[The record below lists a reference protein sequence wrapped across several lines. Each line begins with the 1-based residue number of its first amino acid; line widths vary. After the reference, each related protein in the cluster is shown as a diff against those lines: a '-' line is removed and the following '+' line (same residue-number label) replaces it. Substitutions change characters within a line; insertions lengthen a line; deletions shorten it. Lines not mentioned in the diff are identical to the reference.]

1 VRYLTT
7 TLLSLIPALV
17 FSQSLISSSGSVDSR
32 FSYSLG
38 EVLISTT
45 ADTARIITAGFHQP
59 NLWGVVVVEH
69 PEIRARVYPNPT
81 SSRVTLELL
90 NMLPLG
96 KTLLLTGSDG
106 KILYNAPIAAAMTDI
121 SFDSYP
127 AGTYT
132 LSISE
137 AGKIIA
143 NYRIIKVK

>member
-1 VRYLTT
+1 MRYLTT
-7 TLLSLIPALV
+7 TLLSFIPALV

-59 NLWGVVVVEH
+59 NLWGVVVVEN
-69 PEIRARVYPNPT
+69 PGIRARVYPNPT

-90 NMLPLG
+90 NMLPSG

-106 KILYNAPIAAAMTDI
+106 KILYNSPITAEMTEL

-127 AGTYT
+127 TGTYT

-137 AGKIIA
+137 SGKIIA

>member
-1 VRYLTT
+1 MPY
-7 TLLSLIPALV
+7 V
-17 FSQSLISSSGSVDSR
+17 FSILLLFFGFSLKSQTLISSGGSVDNR

-59 NLWGVVVVEH
+59 NLWGVAVVEN
-69 PEIRARVYPNPT
+69 PGIRARVYPNPT

-106 KILYNAPIAAAMTDI
+106 KILYNSPITAEMTDI

-127 AGTYT
+127 AGTYS

-137 AGKIIA
+137 AGEIIA

>member
-1 VRYLTT
+1 
-7 TLLSLIPALV
+7 
-17 FSQSLISSSGSVDSR
+17 
-32 FSYSLG
+32 
-38 EVLISTT
+38 
-45 ADTARIITAGFHQP
+45 
-59 NLWGVVVVEH
+59 
-69 PEIRARVYPNPT
+69 
-81 SSRVTLELL
+81 
-90 NMLPLG
+90 MLPLG

-106 KILYNAPIAAAMTDI
+106 KILYNSPITAEMTDV